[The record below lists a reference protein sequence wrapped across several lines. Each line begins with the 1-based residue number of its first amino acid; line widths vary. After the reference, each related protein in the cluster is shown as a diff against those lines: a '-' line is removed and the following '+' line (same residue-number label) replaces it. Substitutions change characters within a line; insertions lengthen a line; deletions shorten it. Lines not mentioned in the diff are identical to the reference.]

1 MARYVARYVTRGDE
15 AVVEYFAEDD
25 DEGVRFAVSACEKLG
40 EMDVEELVVGRVEG
54 GGVEEA
60 ILSSFPSPSYA
71 VAVKVI
77 YRKKYPCV
85 RPRPLSE
92 LYKYIDVKAFEEAVN
107 AR

>member
-1 MARYVARYVTRGDE
+1 MARYVARYATRGGE
-15 AVVEYFAEDD
+15 AVVEYLAKDD
-25 DEGVRFAVSACEKLG
+25 GESVRLAVSACEKLG

-60 ILSSFPSPSYA
+60 VLSSFHSPSYA
-71 VAVKVI
+71 VAVKVV
-77 YRKKYPCV
+77 YRRKYPCV
-85 RPRPLSE
+85 KPRPLSE